1 MSIYDWVAL
10 SAMGMIGVILLVMV
24 LQYIKLRDLW
34 EGFSRC
40 REASRWARIFESE
53 NRELKRTLQAERKR
67 VQELQRSLSLHVERA
82 NAGS

>member
-1 MSIYDWVAL
+1 MSTYDWVAL
-10 SAMGMIGVILLVMV
+10 SSMGLIGVILLVML

-34 EGFSRC
+34 EGFSCC

-67 VQELQRSLSLHVERA
+67 FQELQRSLSLHVEKA
-82 NAGS
+82 NAR